1 MMNRTQIRNTLIIS
15 AIFIL
20 AGAGVVWAHGG
31 YGGMMG
37 YGGGYGGPMMGY
49 GGGYGGPMMGYGY
62 GGGYGPMMGPG
73 YGPMMGPGYGPA
85 YGNLSQDQYNQLDNA
100 RQKFY
105 DQTQDLRQ
113 KMDQKQYAIQEQ
125 LSQPNPDRTK
135 LEALQKDLSALRAQY
150 DKDAL
155 NYHLAVRKIAPD
167 ATPGPAYGN
176 GYGYRGGYGW

>member
-1 MMNRTQIRNTLIIS
+1 MNRTQIRNTLIIS

-49 GGGYGGPMMGYGY
+49 GSGYGGPMMGYGY

-85 YGNLSQDQYNQLDNA
+85 YSNLSPNQYNQLANA
-100 RQKFY
+100 REKFF
-105 DQTQDLRQ
+105 DQTHALRE
-113 KMDQKQYAIQEQ
+113 KMDQKQYAIQEELNKQ
-125 LSQPNPDRTK
+125 NPDRAK
-135 LEALQKDLSALRAQY
+135 LEALQKDLSGLRSQY
-150 DKDAL
+150 DQYELD
-155 NYHLAVRKIAPD
+155 YHLAVHKILPESAP
-167 ATPGPAYGN
+167 GQAYAN
-176 GYGYRGGYGW
+176 GFRGGYGYGW